1 MNDEVMVWVMNC
13 IDDFIGVSN
22 IIFGSL
28 CIKMNYEYIIIK
40 YM

>member
-13 IDDFIGVSN
+13 IDDFIGVNN

-28 CIKMNYEYIIIK
+28 CIKMNYE
-40 YM
+40 

>member
-1 MNDEVMVWVMNC
+1 MNDEVMVWVMNS

-28 CIKMNYEYIIIK
+28 LDWLKSNE
-40 YM
+40 